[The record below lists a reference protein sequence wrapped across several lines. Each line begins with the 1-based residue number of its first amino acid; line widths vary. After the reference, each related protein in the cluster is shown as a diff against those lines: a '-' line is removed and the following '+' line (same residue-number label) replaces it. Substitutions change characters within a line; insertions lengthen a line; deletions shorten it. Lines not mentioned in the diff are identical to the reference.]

1 MKKSIAFGV
10 VSLGVSVITAPAF
23 ANGWLHHVPEIDAT
37 AGTAAMASVA
47 AAVALLWERRRRK

>member
-1 MKKSIAFGV
+1 MKKSIALAV
-10 VSLGVSVITAPAF
+10 TALGVSVIAAPAF
-23 ANGWLHHVPEIDAT
+23 ANAWLHQVPEIDAT